1 MAIQGCSEFGA
12 AAECCKVRSPD
23 HELASESHR
32 ALAENA
38 DSWAHADLLHP
49 SRWGFGSALQQNHTE
64 TY

>member
-49 SRWGFGSALQQNHTE
+49 SR
-64 TY
+64 